1 MNSTVLNASLES
13 VSIQTVQMV
22 ATTNQMIAEIGLKST
37 KMDSNEQEIIKKSGD
52 AMQNVLNY
60 FSEVSTADR
69 IDRQLTENEEKMEG
83 LEADPQFFLKDRLN
97 EMENQMYGANNIIS
111 IEKERLV
118 AHTIFQFCCLK
129 SK

>member
-1 MNSTVLNASLES
+1 MNDTVLNTSLES

-37 KMDSNEQEIIKKSGD
+37 KLDSNEQEIIKKAGD

-69 IDRQLTENEEKMEG
+69 IDRQLSENEEKMEG
-83 LEADPQFFLKDRLN
+83 LDADPQFFLKDRLN

-111 IEKERLV
+111 IEKKRLV
-118 AHTIFQFCCLK
+118 GNTIFQFCCLNPK
-129 SK
+129 

>member
-1 MNSTVLNASLES
+1 MNDTVLNTSLES

-37 KMDSNEQEIIKKSGD
+37 KLDSNEQEIIKKAGD

-69 IDRQLTENEEKMEG
+69 IDRQLSENEEKMEVSD
-83 LEADPQFFLKDRLN
+83 LINDAIEEQRYQAQQEKD
-97 EMENQMYGANNIIS
+97 EYVVEEIVYDAP
-111 IEKERLV
+111 EDD
-118 AHTIFQFCCLK
+118 FD
-129 SK
+129 

>member
-1 MNSTVLNASLES
+1 M
-13 VSIQTVQMV
+13 
-22 ATTNQMIAEIGLKST
+22 GLKNT
-37 KMDSNEQEIIKKSGD
+37 KLDSNEQEIIKKSGD

-97 EMENQMYGANNIIS
+97 EMENQMHGANNIIS
-111 IEKERLV
+111 IEKERLDDN
-118 AHTIFQFCCLK
+118 TIFQFYCLK
-129 SK
+129 PK

>member
-97 EMENQMYGANNIIS
+97 EMENQMHGANNIIS
-111 IEKERLV
+111 IEKERLDDN
-118 AHTIFQFCCLK
+118 TIFQFYCLK
-129 SK
+129 PK

>member
-1 MNSTVLNASLES
+1 MNDTVLNASLET

-22 ATTNQMIAEIGLKST
+22 ATTNQMIAEIGLKRT
-37 KMDSNEQEIIKKSGD
+37 KLDSNEQEIIKKSGD

-69 IDRQLTENEEKMEG
+69 IDRQLTENEERMEG

-97 EMENQMYGANNIIS
+97 EMGSQMFGANNIIS

-118 AHTIFQFCCLK
+118 AH
-129 SK
+129 